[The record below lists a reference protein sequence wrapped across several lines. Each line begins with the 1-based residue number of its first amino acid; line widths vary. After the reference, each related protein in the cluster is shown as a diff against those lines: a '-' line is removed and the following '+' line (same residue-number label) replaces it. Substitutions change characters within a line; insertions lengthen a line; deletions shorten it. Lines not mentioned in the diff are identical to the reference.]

1 MAFISPLV
9 IDRLVA
15 MFPEDRIE
23 LVDGGRAILVNGTIF
38 HSDWAGEELE
48 KFGILGAGLQDAI
61 LADFAHDMAHLLLNA
76 PAQKPEAVEPEVA
89 ETPKPAKTPKAKAPA
104 VEEPKAPE
112 APVDQTPV
120 EGSIDEA
127 TSDGDEPGADA

>member
-9 IDRLVA
+9 IDRLIG
-15 MFPEDRIE
+15 MLPDDKIE
-23 LVDGGRAILVNGTIF
+23 LIDGGRAILVNGTVF

-61 LADFAHDMAHLLLNA
+61 LADFLRDMAPLLKGDA
-76 PAQKPEAVEPEVA
+76 PEPEAVEPKVE